1 MDEQARLQIV
11 IDALNMAKGELDGVQ
26 GDLKGVSKET
36 KNTGFTFMELK
47 AKFDMAQQA
56 AAALKA
62 VYDKVIGSTIEYAGQ
77 VRQLSRTIGA
87 APEDASKLIQVA
99 DDVGLEFGQLQ
110 GALEIAIRKGVRPTI
125 EGMGELADQYNNI
138 QDPIAKTKFL
148 VDNFGRSGA
157 DLIELMRL
165 GSAGMKEFGKEAEI
179 TGMVLDAATIQATRE
194 YELAVDS
201 LGDTLNGLVQQVG
214 EEVVPILTTAAET
227 VSLLVNWNAK
237 IDQALQE
244 NKRNVTDSS
253 ETYEEYAERLEKAA
267 EAAGYS
273 VDEQGR
279 MIKKTS
285 VYMNGAVTE
294 MEDYIDVSYQMTE
307 AQWDSV
313 KAASALTD
321 EQDHYMGLLGGSAQ
335 VIADHTALT
344 EYDTKALE
352 ARKEALSLLAQE
364 MSQPLLSATTKY
376 YDSTNDLAAQEK
388 ELQDELDELL
398 KTQGKY
404 VTVTTKATTTQAEYD
419 QAMYRSQDAASN
431 LGEAQKALAD
441 AQASGATDTRDLQ
454 VAVTNAQVAYERASG
469 SVDSYREALGGTK
482 SYLVDNGT
490 EIDVL
495 RGKLNELWLKKL
507 AVIES
512 YREERR
518 QIAMN
523 VTMQALEAQ
532 GIQDPVLVATLME
545 SLGLA
550 DKGYAQ
556 LVKDQTDLTILYKE
570 GKISLEDYV
579 WWTNYHATTE
589 EDRAKAVRE
598 SQAAIGEEA
607 QSLYGLRTAADTIP
621 ESKTVRVDAQTTDA
635 RAQLGEVAGLMGTLD
650 TYQQRGGVKLDVL
663 ARLWYEGGT
672 NLGDRRWGGEVEGM
686 AQGGWITRDGLYRV
700 AEQNTP
706 EFIVSEAMQRGD
718 QPTPWGYLGKGGN
731 SPMSLSVPISI
742 RVEGGSVPASFP
754 AELKKHAREAA
765 AIIADEIQKRQRG

>member
-1 MDEQARLQIV
+1 MDEQAKLQIV
-11 IDALNMAKGELDGVQ
+11 IEALNMAKAELDGIQ
-26 GDLKGVSKET
+26 GDLRGVHKET
-36 KNTGFTFMELK
+36 KNTSFSFMELK
-47 AKFDMAQQA
+47 AKFDLVREA

-62 VYDKVIGSTIEYAGQ
+62 VYDKVIGSTVEYAGQ

-110 GALEIAIRKGVRPTI
+110 SALEIAIRKGVRPTI
-125 EGMGELADQYNNI
+125 EGMGELADQYNAI

-165 GSAGMKEFGKEAEI
+165 GSAGMKEYGKEAELL
-179 TGMVLDAATIQATRE
+179 GLVLDSEMIQATRE

-201 LGDTLNGLVQQVG
+201 LGDTVNGLIMQLGQ
-214 EEVVPILTTAAET
+214 ELVPSLTTAAET
-227 VSLLVNWNAK
+227 VELLVNWNRK

-244 NKRNVTDSS
+244 NKRNVTSS
-253 ETYEEYAERLEKAA
+253 AETYEEYSDRLQKAA

-279 MIKKTS
+279 MFKQFST
-285 VYMNGAVTE
+285 YMNGAMYETIS
-294 MEDYIDVSYQMTE
+294 YIDVSYRMTE
-307 AQWDSV
+307 AQWASV
-313 KAASALTD
+313 QAASALTD

-376 YDSTNDLAAQEK
+376 YDSTNDLAAEEK
-388 ELQDELDELL
+388 ELQEELDKLL

-419 QAMYRSQDAASN
+419 QAMYRAQDAAAN
-431 LGEAQKALAD
+431 LGEAQRALAD
-441 AQASGATDTRDLQ
+441 AQASGATDVGNLQ
-454 VAVTNAQVAYERASG
+454 RAVTDAQVAYDRAAG
-469 SVDSYREALGGTK
+469 SATSYGEALGGTK

-507 AVIES
+507 AVIEA

-556 LVKDQTDLTILYKE
+556 LVKDQTDLTRLYKD
-570 GKISLEDYV
+570 GKITLEQYV

-589 EDRAKAVRE
+589 EDRAAAVRD
-598 SQAAIGEEA
+598 SQGAIDDET
-607 QSLYGLRTAADTIP
+607 QSLYGLRTATEELPAT
-621 ESKTVRVDAQTTDA
+621 KTVRVDAQTTDA
-635 RAQLGEVAGLMGTLD
+635 RYQLGEVAGLMGTLD
-650 TYQQRGGVKLDVL
+650 TYQQRGGIKLDVL
-663 ARLWYEGGT
+663 ARLWYEGGA
-672 NLGDRRWGGEVEGM
+672 NLGDRRVGGEVIPM
-686 AQGGWITRDGLYRV
+686 AEGGWVRKDGLYRV
-700 AEQNTP
+700 AEQNRP
-706 EFIVSEAMQRGD
+706 EFIVSAAMQRGD
-718 QPTPWGYLGKGGN
+718 EPTPWGYLGKGGN

-742 RVEGGSVPASFP
+742 TVQGGSVPSSFP

-765 AIIADEIQKRQRG
+765 AIIADEIKKRQRS